1 MDNIVSLLSK
11 LSRRGF
17 LKYGSLSGL
26 AAFITSCLSQNAPA
40 ASPAPATGA
49 ISAAPTVVTRAE
61 TINLKG
67 QSSFAARD
75 FLHEMAVDYT
85 KKVDDM
91 SGGRLKIQ
99 LQASGAIVGAF
110 DVVDA
115 VHSGTLDVGIGV
127 PAYWFGKK
135 WALTLFGTGPNFG
148 MDANMMLGWM
158 YYGGGA
164 ELWTEF
170 IQQKLRLNVQSFFFG
185 PMPTQPLGWFRNEI
199 TGPNDFRGLKFRTVG
214 AAIDVFTDLGASVI
228 AVPGGEVVP
237 SLERGVIDAGE
248 FNNTT
253 SDRAFGFQDVRKVL
267 MAKSY
272 HQPTEFWEVQINK
285 GKWDSLSATDKN
297 ILKWAAFAQHADTYW
312 KFMDRNSKDL
322 DELKKANVKVF
333 QTPKSILEAQLRAW
347 DTIIAKESAKD
358 PDVKRVVDSQRA
370 WAQRVM
376 TWYREIDLDR
386 PDPVSFQHYFGTR

>member
-1 MDNIVSLLSK
+1 MDLRAT
-11 LSRRGF
+11 RRNF
-17 LKYGSLSGL
+17 LRVTGLGAVGSFL
-26 AAFITSCLSQNAPA
+26 AACLSQNAPA
-40 ASPAPATGA
+40 SPSPGGGGVGQPGPAQPQQITF
-49 ISAAPTVVTRAE
+49 
-61 TINLKG
+61 KG

-85 KKVDDM
+85 KKVDEI
-91 SGGRLKIQ
+91 SAGRIKVE

-135 WALTLFGTGPNFG
+135 WALTLFGTGPHFG

-164 ELWTEF
+164 ELWSEF

-185 PMPTQPLGWFRNEI
+185 PMPTQPLGWFRNEVK
-199 TGPNDFRGLKFRTVG
+199 GPGDFTGLKFRTVG
-214 AAIDVFTDLGASVI
+214 AAIDVFTDLGATVI

-237 SLERGVIDAGE
+237 SLERGVIEAGE

-253 SDRAFGFQDVRKVL
+253 SDRAFGFQDVRKTL

-285 GKWDSLSATDKN
+285 GKWDSLSAADKN
-297 ILKWAAFAQHADTYW
+297 IFKWAAYAQHADTYW

-322 DELKKANVKVF
+322 DELKKAGVKVF
-333 QTPKSILEAQLRAW
+333 QTPKSVLDAQLRAW
-347 DTIIAKESAKD
+347 DKIIAKETAKD

-370 WAQRVM
+370 WAQRVL
-376 TWYREIDLDR
+376 TWYQEIDLDR
-386 PDPVSFQHYFGTR
+386 PDRQAFDFYFKR